1 MQGDSDG
8 HMLVGEASGA
18 NKAGG
23 CLEGVSP
30 FAITMGAWQ
39 RLTTSASA
47 LRSGAVRSRVAA
59 VVGRSLMASES
70 RPFRGGDST
79 KCETIHSPPESMTD
93 SIYPVQAPSNHNHPG
108 D

>member
-39 RLTTSASA
+39 RLTTPASA
-47 LRSGAVRSRVAA
+47 LRSGVVEARVAA
-59 VVGRSLMASES
+59 WRRIPLPQASLPR
-70 RPFRGGDST
+70 RPW
-79 KCETIHSPPESMTD
+79 PPRTL
-93 SIYPVQAPSNHNHPG
+93 PATP
-108 D
+108 